1 MKANEILV
9 ETEKKM
15 QASIEVLRNELG
27 IIRTGRAN
35 PTLVENIKA
44 EYGGVT
50 LPLKQLAGISVSGA
64 NIIIIQPWDPS
75 TLSSISKAI
84 MKSELGLMPSSD
96 GKILK
101 INLPPLSEERRQQLV
116 KIVRKK
122 VEEGRVAIRNIR
134 QWAMGE
140 LRNLEKNKEISQD
153 ELKRMLN
160 QLQLLT
166 NSFIAR
172 ADKLGEEKEA
182 ELMEV

>member
-1 MKANEILV
+1 MEASEILL
-9 ETEKKM
+9 EAEKKM
-15 QASIEVLRNELG
+15 QASLEVLSSELG
-27 IIRTGRAN
+27 AIRTGRAS
-35 PTLVENIKA
+35 PALVENIKVP
-44 EYGGVT
+44 YGGT
-50 LPLKQLAGISVSGA
+50 ILPLKQLAGISVLGS
-64 NIIIIQPWDPS
+64 NTITIQPWDPS
-75 TLSSISKAI
+75 ALPAINKAI

-96 GKILK
+96 GKTLK
-101 INLPPLSEERRQQLV
+101 ITLPPLSEERRQQLV

-153 ELKRMLN
+153 ALKRMLN

-182 ELMEV
+182 ELLEI